1 MQIHFSFPYYSKDS
15 FFHLHIRVM
24 KWLLF
29 VGCALVHFIIGNRRI
44 SFGEE
49 NERLLGLFGWWG
61 K

>member
-1 MQIHFSFPYYSKDS
+1 
-15 FFHLHIRVM
+15 M

-44 SFGEE
+44 NFGEE